1 MTRVDGAGSTRPPDD
16 SHKKPEKKKKPGA
29 PAFKDVM
36 GKKTGEAKSDGM
48 NQGVSKDATKGF
60 EEKRGAVEG
69 ERGLV
74 QNNKGEKDKQEKISD
89 DNVQAVGQTE
99 QSHTSQV
106 QEAKEVQGP
115 KSTSLPPELVKKI
128 VESVRVGQNRVG
140 ATEMQIGLKST
151 VFEGMNVKVSSQ
163 DGIVNV
169 VMEVEQMAAKD
180 QLEAEITKLQEQ
192 LESKGLVVGD
202 IEVQLSDA
210 GRSSSFGSGSE
221 SDADSGAFDGT
232 SGAGGQSGA
241 GGAGGGSDAAGSTK
255 PKRESSTDYTL

>member
-36 GKKTGEAKSDGM
+36 GKKAGDAKSDSM

-106 QEAKEVQGP
+106 QEAKEVQGAKP
-115 KSTSLPPELVKKI
+115 TALPPELVKRI

-202 IEVQLSDA
+202 IEVQLSDS
-210 GRSSSFGSGSE
+210 GRSSFGSGAG
-221 SDADSGAFDGT
+221 SDADSGSF
-232 SGAGGQSGA
+232 GAGPGGQTGA
-241 GGAGGGSDAAGSTK
+241 GGAGAGGGSNAGGTK
-255 PKRESSTDYTL
+255 PKRESNTDYTL

>member
-29 PAFKDVM
+29 PDFKDVM
-36 GKKTGEAKSDGM
+36 GKKTGEAKSDAM
-48 NQGVSKDATKGF
+48 NQGVGQDAKKGF
-60 EEKRGAVEG
+60 EEKRGAVES

-74 QNNKGEKDKQEKISD
+74 QNTKGEKDKQEKIAD

-106 QEAKEVQGP
+106 QEAKEVQGAKP
-115 KSTSLPPELVKKI
+115 TALPPELVKRI

-180 QLEAEITKLQEQ
+180 QLEAEIAKLQEQ

-202 IEVQLSDA
+202 IEVQLSDS
-210 GRSSSFGSGSE
+210 GRSSSFGSDAGSDSE
-221 SDADSGAFDGT
+221 SGAFGD
-232 SGAGGQSGA
+232 AGA
-241 GGAGGGSDAAGSTK
+241 GGAGGGGTGGRPGGAENAPK
-255 PKRESSTDYTL
+255 PKRESNTDYTL